1 MCTFATS
8 LADFAELA
16 DSFTLLSLYKRR
28 QSLMKAFLLCMCVLQ
43 FVDCLPRR
51 GSYWD
56 RRYEE
61 SIRTRSWPTHMW
73 LSLKQSNC
81 ENSVFHFL
89 HPSTPTLDLCTA
101 VYKTRLCT
109 FATCSAD
116 FAGLA
121 NSSALSLLSLY
132 RRMRSLM
139 KAFLLCLFV
148 LQLVNCV
155 PRRYR
160 YWSRWYAGQPTRI
173 GSADF
178 LSVFF

>member
-1 MCTFATS
+1 M
-8 LADFAELA
+8 
-16 DSFTLLSLYKRR
+16 RV
-28 QSLMKAFLLCMCVLQ
+28 FLLCLFVLQ
-43 FVDCLPRR
+43 FVDCLLRR

-56 RRYEE
+56 RWYEE
-61 SIRTRSWPTHMW
+61 SIRTRCGPTHMW

-81 ENSVFHFL
+81 ENSDFHFL
-89 HPSTPTLDLCTA
+89 HPSTSTLDLCTA

-116 FAGLA
+116 SAELA
-121 NSSALSLLSLY
+121 ISSLSLLSLY

-160 YWSRWYAGQPTRI
+160 YWNRWYAGQPARI
-173 GSADF
+173 RPTQMWVTLSSMWTYSTGS
-178 LSVFF
+178 SGTKSWR